1 MRTDRAHITRVTR
14 PAHPFRM
21 NQLHCLLTQ
30 LATALYLITQSVCVL
45 LLITR
50 QCCHLFAYLDDHD
63 ALPPTRL
70 QQVTDGTK
78 TPSPGF
84 PSHQIEITFFSVY
97 IFFIMNVMLVI

>member
-1 MRTDRAHITRVTR
+1 
-14 PAHPFRM
+14 M
-21 NQLHCLLTQ
+21 NQLRCLLTQ
-30 LATALYLITQSVCVL
+30 LSTALYLITQSVCVL